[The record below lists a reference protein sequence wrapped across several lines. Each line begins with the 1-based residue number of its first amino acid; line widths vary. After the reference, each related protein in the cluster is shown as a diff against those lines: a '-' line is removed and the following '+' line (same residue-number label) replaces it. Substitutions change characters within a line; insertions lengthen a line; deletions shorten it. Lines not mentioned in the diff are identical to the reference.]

1 MTFKEQIFCLC
12 PVLLHDAL
20 WATDKLL
27 GKVREDTWESNSSLW
42 MFSMWVYMLSAN
54 LTLSAVSKHLQ
65 SVWQCISQTAN
76 MGGKKTFHFS

>member
-42 MFSMWVYMLSAN
+42 MFVHVGLHV
-54 LTLSAVSKHLQ
+54 VSQ
-65 SVWQCISQTAN
+65 SHT
-76 MGGKKTFHFS
+76 